1 MDAVELIGQ
10 LANNLQ
16 SCNDVK
22 SKAQKF
28 IWSLAKAF
36 DASQGAFYT
45 LVQDDNKTYAKFEV
59 GYAYFVPES
68 QVVRYE
74 LGEGLIGQVAQSG
87 DVININVVP
96 EGYIQVISG
105 LGKATPSALLVY
117 PVTIAGKV
125 IAVFEIA
132 SFHEFK
138 DDDLLIIS
146 KAAEVLAPLLA
157 N

>member
-10 LANNLQ
+10 LTANLKNC
-16 SCNDVK
+16 SDVK

-28 IWSLAKAF
+28 IWSLCKAF

-45 LVQDDNKTYAKFEV
+45 LIEEEKQTFAKFEV

-68 QVVRYE
+68 QVVKYE

-96 EGYIQVISG
+96 DGYIQVISG
-105 LGKATPSALLVY
+105 LGKATPSSLLVY
-117 PVTIAGKV
+117 PVKKSGQIV
-125 IAVFEIA
+125 AVFEIA

-138 DDDLLIIS
+138 EDDLLVIS
-146 KAAEVLAPLLA
+146 KATEVLAELFA